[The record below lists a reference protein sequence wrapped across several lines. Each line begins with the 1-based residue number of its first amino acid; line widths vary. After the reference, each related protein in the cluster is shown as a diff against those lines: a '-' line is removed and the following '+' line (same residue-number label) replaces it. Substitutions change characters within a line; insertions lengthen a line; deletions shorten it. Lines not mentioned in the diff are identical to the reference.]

1 MSVVVDVGIV
11 NNILIGHDFG
21 RSLTKRGRE
30 NFRIKIR
37 NDGGFEIGK
46 KGKRGGLNKH
56 KHLVLRVL
64 DPEDWPEGIA
74 ERSEKEKKDLEQNLL
89 PLNSN
94 TGKGPVVGPGIPNK
108 GDFFAV
114 IDGEHRLAEFPD
126 QYVAY
131 LPFYVYYIRSNSNQ
145 HLST

>member
-1 MSVVVDVGIV
+1 M
-11 NNILIGHDFG
+11 
-21 RSLTKRGRE
+21 TKRGRE
-30 NFRIKIR
+30 NFRIKVR

-46 KGKRGGLNKH
+46 KGRRGGLNKY

-74 ERSEKEKKDLEQNLL
+74 ERAEKEKNDLAKNLL
-89 PLNSN
+89 PLDAN

-114 IDGEHRLAEFPD
+114 IDGEHRIAEFPD
-126 QYVAY
+126 QYVAS
-131 LPFYVYYIRSNSNQ
+131 LLFYVSFICSYSNQ